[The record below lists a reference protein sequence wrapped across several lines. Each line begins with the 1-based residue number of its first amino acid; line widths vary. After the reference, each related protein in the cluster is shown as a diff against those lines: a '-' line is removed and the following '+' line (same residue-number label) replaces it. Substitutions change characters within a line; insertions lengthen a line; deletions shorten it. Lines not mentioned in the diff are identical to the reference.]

1 MDATPQHAFNP
12 TTYSAVKLDGVDSL
26 GKLRDDLIE
35 FYRPANS
42 QELFAINRIALA
54 QQTLLLVA
62 RIENGLFDVFLNEG
76 CRSRSVP
83 ELAPHL
89 VGGDQKIVAEHTR
102 NALLTVGM
110 CSVNARSKEV
120 ALFLRFQ
127 AQAERMYR
135 RAVEEFERLRKL
147 RPKAGA
153 PAPTL
158 EPPSV
163 SVDDAASAMPR
174 NRRPAPSASPAA
186 SASRAA
192 PKSTSPPSRP
202 AKIKDFTPHARSIHT
217 GAGVPFPGAHRGRAH
232 RRGTGGRARR
242 GARPQRRARAGQQG
256 DGQAARRKS
265 ARASASC
272 STAPSRARSGA
283 RSRASRQFAEAALRA
298 RLDAE
303 WLDLTLPAPGPRRGH
318 LHPITRI
325 QRELEELF
333 ISLGFAVLDG
343 PEVETEYHNFDALN
357 IPADHPARD
366 MQDTF
371 WLEDGNLLRTHTSPV
386 QVRGMER
393 LGPPLRM
400 IAPGRVFR
408 NESVDASHEHTF
420 YQLEGMMIDR
430 DVSVAHL
437 LYFMKTL
444 LTAIFHR
451 DVTVRLR
458 PGYFP
463 FVEPGFELDIQCLIC
478 GGPGCPVCKQSGWVE
493 LLPCGLV
500 NPNVLRMSG
509 IDPEEWNGFAFGL
522 GLTRLVMMRYGIDDI
537 RQLQGGDL
545 RFLEQF

>member
-1 MDATPQHAFNP
+1 
-12 TTYSAVKLDGVDSL
+12 V
-26 GKLRDDLIE
+26 
-35 FYRPANS
+35 
-42 QELFAINRIALA
+42 
-54 QQTLLLVA
+54 
-62 RIENGLFDVFLNEG
+62 
-76 CRSRSVP
+76 
-83 ELAPHL
+83 
-89 VGGDQKIVAEHTR
+89 
-102 NALLTVGM
+102 
-110 CSVNARSKEV
+110 
-120 ALFLRFQ
+120 
-127 AQAERMYR
+127 
-135 RAVEEFERLRKL
+135 
-147 RPKAGA
+147 
-153 PAPTL
+153 
-158 EPPSV
+158 
-163 SVDDAASAMPR
+163 
-174 NRRPAPSASPAA
+174 
-186 SASRAA
+186 
-192 PKSTSPPSRP
+192 
-202 AKIKDFTPHARSIHT
+202 
-217 GAGVPFPGAHRGRAH
+217 
-232 RRGTGGRARR
+232 
-242 GARPQRRARAGQQG
+242 
-256 DGQAARRKS
+256 
-265 ARASASC
+265 
-272 STAPSRARSGA
+272 
-283 RSRASRQFAEAALRA
+283 

-333 ISLGFAVLDG
+333 RSLGFAVLDG

-371 WLEDGNLLRTHTSPV
+371 WLEGGNLLRTHTSPV

-444 LTAIFHR
+444 LAAIFHR
-451 DVTVRLR
+451 EVTVRLR

-509 IDPEEWNGFAFGL
+509 IDPG
-522 GLTRLVMMRYGIDDI
+522 
-537 RQLQGGDL
+537 
-545 RFLEQF
+545 